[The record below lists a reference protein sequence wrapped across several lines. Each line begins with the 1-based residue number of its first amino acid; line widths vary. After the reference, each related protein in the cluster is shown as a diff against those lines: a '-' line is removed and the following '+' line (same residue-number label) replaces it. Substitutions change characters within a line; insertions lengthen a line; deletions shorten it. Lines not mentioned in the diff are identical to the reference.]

1 MTSTT
6 QYLEVFEELRRR
18 KRWGTD
24 ASILR
29 FVALTLASTD
39 QADVA
44 GSLEAVADELKD
56 RAGWSSPLR
65 SSIRYIV
72 AAMILKRNLSAA
84 RVHARIEKTR
94 DEFRRRRMSRGG
106 LNEILAALLLALKED
121 GAAVPRWRVDKLE
134 ALLESWKKDHPWLTG
149 VGDYPMAA
157 MHATRENSVEEV
169 ALQVEQIYQALRQA
183 GYSRGNQLQ
192 LASHLLAIGPSSPQ
206 NAARRFDSLVKAFRQ
221 RKWRIYTSRYD
232 EVAVLALCAA
242 QPAKL
247 AEQVLGIQ
255 EQLRNHKPRPSRDI
269 AFSLA
274 AGIVLSEDARR
285 REEMADATDV
295 AAARMAQAVMEAQ
308 QAAMVACMAG
318 AVVATTAATSG
329 S

>member
-1 MTSTT
+1 
-6 QYLEVFEELRRR
+6 
-18 KRWGTD
+18 
-24 ASILR
+24 
-29 FVALTLASTD
+29 
-39 QADVA
+39 
-44 GSLEAVADELKD
+44 
-56 RAGWSSPLR
+56 
-65 SSIRYIV
+65 
-72 AAMILKRNLSAA
+72 
-84 RVHARIEKTR
+84 
-94 DEFRRRRMSRGG
+94 
-106 LNEILAALLLALKED
+106 
-121 GAAVPRWRVDKLE
+121 
-134 ALLESWKKDHPWLTG
+134 
-149 VGDYPMAA
+149 MAA

-221 RKWRIYTSRYD
+221 RKWKIYTSRYD

-255 EQLRNHKPRPSRDI
+255 ERLRNHKPRPSRDI

-318 AVVATTAATSG
+318 AIVATTAATSG